1 MGRFVLVVEDD
12 PAQRRFM
19 ERTLGAAG
27 WRVATAPDGEAG
39 LRVAEAERPGII
51 LLDVMMPEL
60 NGFQACRRI
69 RATPS
74 LRDIPVVILTSKD
87 QPTDELWAREV
98 GADAFLNKPVDL
110 PALLATLDRLGGQS
124 A

>member
-39 LRVAEAERPGII
+39 LRVAEAERPDII